1 MPEANIS
8 FNKRAYPRVPAH
20 IPVSFLV
27 MKEHK
32 ELKNIRELIEKT
44 KTVESL
50 DASLGGMKLGG
61 DPGGLTRGDILTLK
75 FSIPTKATPISA
87 FAEVAWVDE
96 KGVGIHFL
104 TLKDD
109 DWRSLELYLQG
120 FPPKT

>member
-44 KTVESL
+44 KTVESV

-61 DPGGLTRGDILTLK
+61 EPALVQGDILTLK
-75 FSIPTKATPISA
+75 FSIPTKTAPISA
-87 FAEVAWVDE
+87 FAEVAWVGPE
-96 KGVGIHFL
+96 GAGIRFL
-104 TLKDD
+104 ALKDED
-109 DWRSLELYLQG
+109 RQSLELYLQS